1 MEDKQDQL
9 KKEVEDKKK
18 KSHHRNENQ
27 TGSSTEKNKLTERKH
42 RRKQNPAIQKLSKMK
57 EAKIL
62 KY

>member
-9 KKEVEDKKK
+9 KKEVEDKK

-42 RRKQNPAIQKLSKMK
+42 RRKQNPAIQKLSKTK

-62 KY
+62 KH